1 MPGSP
6 AAQKRYM
13 ERMLREADELNAQF
27 VIWFVIADYDELW
40 GVLKWMVMFNPL
52 MRAWKDTGLYDGDL
66 NPRPALQVWD
76 DWLAKPVKQ

>member
-1 MPGSP
+1 
-6 AAQKRYM
+6 
-13 ERMLREADELNAQF
+13 MLQEADELDAQF
-27 VIWFVIADYDELW
+27 VIWFVVADYDELW

-76 DWLAKPVKQ
+76 DWLAKPVRQ